1 MLFPV
6 LPTATKEQLTLN
18 VLCIA
23 ASTPSLFGAP
33 APSTGALSIFSGPAF
48 GGQSQP
54 AFGST
59 LFGGANQPQQQP
71 GLFGIQPQQQPQQQ
85 QQGPQLQSSSAAL
98 TTKDGKPLSH
108 ATKWEDI
115 SPQGQAYLLEL
126 ECALAF
132 HVVRVVPTKCCAIQL
147 LG

>member
-1 MLFPV
+1 MFC
-6 LPTATKEQLTLN
+6 T
-18 VLCIA
+18 A
-23 ASTPSLFGAP
+23 ASTPSLFGTP
-33 APSTGALSIFSGPAF
+33 AASTGAISIFSAPAF

-59 LFGGANQPQQQP
+59 LFGGASQPQQQP
-71 GLFGIQPQQQPQQQ
+71 GLFGLQPQQQPQPQQQQQ

-108 ATKWEDI
+108 ATKWEAI

-126 ECALAF
+126 ECALAC
-132 HVVRVVPTKCCAIQL
+132 HVVRLVVPPDCCATQL